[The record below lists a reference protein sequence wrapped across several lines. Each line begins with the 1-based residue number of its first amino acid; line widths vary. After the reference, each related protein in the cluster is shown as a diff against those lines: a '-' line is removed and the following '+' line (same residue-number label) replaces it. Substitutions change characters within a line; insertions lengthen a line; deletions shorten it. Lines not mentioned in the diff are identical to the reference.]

1 VQPKVTDKATD
12 KLNRRG
18 TSFRVQGL
26 TVTKPN
32 HPEVKALRAE
42 GHCPSRYAT
51 MVWGASYLLIDYLSG
66 CQDCHTQQAMELGC
80 GWGLVSHYLS
90 SVRDCDVIATD
101 IDDQVFPFVKLLG
114 RLNQSRV
121 DICQVSFAKLT
132 QRALSQQLLVGA
144 DICYNEVIAE
154 QLDQLFLHALDQ
166 GVGQILLADAGR
178 PPFKAMAARW
188 VRRGQAELVSHSIE
202 RPTRYQGYILSIQP

>member
-1 VQPKVTDKATD
+1 MQPRLTD

-42 GHCPSRYAT
+42 GHCPSHYAT
-51 MVWGASYLLIDYLSG
+51 MIWGASYLLIDYLSR
-66 CQDCHTQQAMELGC
+66 CQECHAQQAMELGC

-101 IDDQVFPFVKLLG
+101 IDGQVFPFVELLG
-114 RLNQSRV
+114 RLNRSRV
-121 DICQVSFAKLT
+121 DTCQASFANLRR
-132 QRALSQQLLVGA
+132 QELSQQLLVGA
-144 DICYNEVIAE
+144 DICYNEEIAE
-154 QLDQLFLHALDQ
+154 QLELLFLHALEQ
-166 GVGQILLADAGR
+166 GVGQILLADTGR
-178 PPFKAMAARW
+178 PPFMDLAARW
-188 VRRGQAELVSHSIE
+188 VWQGQAELIELSIE
-202 RPTRYQGYILSIQP
+202 RPTRYQGYILKIQP